1 MTVRGMSASYF
12 APLQIFRSFWTS
24 IQTSSQILATPGI
37 SRVLY
42 AGIEGKRQYRF
53 LERIA

>member
-1 MTVRGMSASYF
+1 MSASYF
-12 APLQIFRSFWTS
+12 APLQVLRSYLRL
-24 IQTSSQILATPGI
+24 ILATPGI

-53 LERIA
+53 LERIAKGNHSM